1 MLLDP
6 GPGPGPDNDDDA
18 PSLRSLLG
26 QLGTVLCLHAPRDDL
41 AQVAALLE
49 RGVGCARL
57 RGRVLIDRH
66 GVSELIDAID
76 GEGRVQCS
84 LRRLPDSDYYAWEL
98 ALARLPVVCGE
109 RVARLRWREA
119 WPGAVAWKAGVV
131 RARTDAGGRL
141 QLAGEPRCSRATWRL
156 LQRIEPRL
164 AG

>member
-6 GPGPGPDNDDDA
+6 GPGHWPDHDDET
-18 PSLRSLLG
+18 PSLRALLAR
-26 QLGTVLCLHAPRDDL
+26 LGTVLCLHAPEDDL
-41 AQVAALLE
+41 VQVATTLE
-49 RGVGCARL
+49 RSAWTARL

-76 GEGRVQCS
+76 DAGRVQCS

-109 RVARLRWREA
+109 RVARLRWRA
-119 WPGAVAWKAGVV
+119 CWSGVAAWKGDVV
-131 RARTDAGGRL
+131 RADADPSGRL
-141 QLAGEPRCSRATWRL
+141 RLAGEAPCSRTTWRL